1 MEMNR
6 IKWDQSMAVR
16 CLERFGKDGPVAAYP
31 FRRPN
36 SNPTVKKKSP
46 LEKAYAEKAF
56 FTDIVKGEWD
66 DFYYELNKAL
76 KKS

>member
-31 FRRPN
+31 FRRPD
-36 SNPTVKKKSP
+36 SKPTVKKKSP
-46 LEKAYAEKAF
+46 LEKAY

-66 DFYYELNKAL
+66 DFYYALNKAL
-76 KKS
+76 KRP